1 MSYRMIHAA
10 RRLMCDKFSIL
21 CTIAELNDKQLKEDE
36 GMRIRIKKVRDDIP
50 TPSYAYKG
58 DAGYDLIC
66 AEDVIV
72 EPGQTVKIPTGLAF
86 EIAEGY
92 ELQIRPR
99 SGVTSKTKLRVQLG
113 TVDSNYRGEVSV
125 IVDNIEE
132 QGTEYD
138 YRIKTIDGKGVD
150 IEPSYDYNSYLIR
163 KGDRIAQGVIT
174 PVVQA
179 QFKVVDELGETD
191 RGTGG
196 FGSSGVKS
204 EKYEQLSFDF
214 EEDK

>member
-1 MSYRMIHAA
+1 
-10 RRLMCDKFSIL
+10 
-21 CTIAELNDKQLKEDE
+21 
-36 GMRIRIKKVRDDIP
+36 MRIRIKKVRDDIP

-58 DAGYDLIC
+58 DSGYDLI
-66 AEDVIV
+66 AAKDTII
-72 EPGQTVKIPTGLAF
+72 EPGATVKIPTGLSF

-113 TVDSNYRGEVSV
+113 TIDSNYRGEVSV
-125 IVDNIEE
+125 IVDNVAIISTDERDCLPE
-132 QGTEYD
+132 RLDGVMDGWDADYTEHTY
-138 YRIKTIDGKGVD
+138 I
-150 IEPSYDYNSYLIR
+150 IR
-163 KGDRIAQGVIT
+163 KGDKIAQGVIA

-179 QFKVVDELGETD
+179 KFEVVDELDETN

-204 EKYEQLSFDF
+204 
-214 EEDK
+214 